1 MGDPTGRA
9 LGALTTV
16 DVGAEPRWTL
26 LVPLGATEQ
35 HGPHLPLDTDTRLA
49 VAWADAIATARAG
62 TIVAPPLA
70 FGSSGEHQDF
80 AGTLSIGQ
88 EALDLLLVELVRSAA
103 RSFTAVVFVSGH
115 AGNAAVVERVAA
127 RMRGEGHRVAG
138 LLPRWDPDEFEV
150 DAHAGRVETSLMLH
164 VAPETV
170 AMDRAEAGTTTP
182 LPDVIDRL
190 RTVGVRPVAPN
201 GILGDPRASTAE
213 EGARLLD
220 SLVARSLPVIDDLTH
235 G

>member
-1 MGDPTGRA
+1 MDDPTGRA

-16 DVGAEPRWTL
+16 DVGAEPQRTL

-35 HGPHLPLDTDTRLA
+35 HGPHLPLDTDTRVA
-49 VAWADAIATARAG
+49 VAWADAIAAARAG

-103 RSFTAVVFVSGH
+103 RSFAAVALVSGH
-115 AGNAAVVERVAA
+115 AGNAAVVERVVA

-138 LLPRWDPDEFEV
+138 LLPRWDPDEFAV

-164 VAPETV
+164 IAPETV

-182 LPDVIDRL
+182 LPDMIDRL
-190 RTVGVRPVAPN
+190 RAVGVRPVAPN
-201 GILGDPRASTAE
+201 GILGDPRPSTAE
-213 EGARLLD
+213 EGARLFD
-220 SLVARSLPVIDDLTH
+220 SLMARSLPVIDELT
-235 G
+235 GA